1 MTSIPFIPDNA
12 PFTPEQRLWLNGYL
26 AGLFSDA
33 TLAARALSGLS
44 ATPAAPAKPLVLLYG
59 SQTGTAEGLAKK
71 ASKEAVKRGFAPK
84 LVDMAKFET
93 VDLTKEENVLVI
105 TSTYGDG
112 DPPDNAQAFWNYLK
126 ADTAPLLAHLSY
138 SVLALGDTNYAA
150 FCQFGKI
157 CDERLEK
164 LGAKR
169 VHPRVDCD
177 VDYDGP
183 AKSWTEGVFAAL
195 ASEGLT
201 QRRED
206 AKTESGA
213 AESDLCD
220 SASLR
225 DTYSRKNPFPARLLA
240 NRLLN
245 ADGSGKEVRHYEISL
260 AGSGLSYE
268 VGDALGVV
276 PANCSELVGE
286 LLAVLGCDGEEA
298 VKTPDG
304 SETSLRLVLAQHY
317 DITRPSGE
325 LLKAAA
331 ERGAA
336 GGELAS
342 LLDPARKDD
351 LKKWLWGREIIDVIG
366 GLAQKFS
373 AAEFIALLKKLQPRL
388 YSISSSPKAHPDEV
402 HLTIAAVRYDSHGR
416 PRKGICSTFLA
427 DRCADHTPVPVFVQT
442 SHGFR
447 LPEDGSVPVIMC
459 GPGTGI
465 APFRAFLE
473 ERLATG
479 AKGRNWLFFGD
490 QKRDTD
496 FLYREQLEGWVADGH
511 LTRLDLAFSR
521 DQAEKIYVQN
531 RMLEQAAELF
541 SWLESGA
548 HFYVC
553 GDASR
558 MAKDVDAALHH
569 IAETAGGMSK
579 EAAAAYIQKLKS
591 DKRYQRDVY

>member
-1 MTSIPFIPDNA
+1 MNKIPFIPENA
-12 PFTPEQRLWLNGYL
+12 PFSPEQRLWLNGYL
-26 AGLFSDA
+26 AGMFSDA
-33 TLAARALSGLS
+33 SMAESALAGLPSG
-44 ATPAAPAKPLVLLYG
+44 PAAPAKPLVVFYG

-71 ASKEAVKRGFAPK
+71 TSKEAVKRGFAPK
-84 LVDMAKFET
+84 LVDMAKYET

-112 DPPDNAQAFWNYLK
+112 EPPDNAQAFWNYLQGE
-126 ADTAPLLAHLSY
+126 AAPPLAHLHY
-138 SVLALGDTNYAA
+138 SVLALGDTNYSA
-150 FCQFGKI
+150 FCQFGKN

-177 VDYDGP
+177 VDYETP
-183 AKSWTEGVFAAL
+183 AKEWTEGVFAAL
-195 ASEGLT
+195 SSSSDTPALTSGEADAS
-201 QRRED
+201 
-206 AKTESGA
+206 TEEAPQGWSK
-213 AESDLCD
+213 
-220 SASLR
+220 
-225 DTYSRKNPFPARLLA
+225 KNPFPARLLA

-268 VGDALGVV
+268 VGDALGVM
-276 PANCSELVGE
+276 PANCGALVHDVLE
-286 LLAVLGCDGEEA
+286 ALGCDGEEA
-298 VKTPDG
+298 VTTPEG
-304 SETSLRLVLAQHY
+304 TETSLRLALTQQY
-317 DITRPSGE
+317 DITRPTPD
-325 LLKAAA
+325 LLKAAG

-336 GGELAS
+336 GGELAA

-366 GLAQKFS
+366 GLTQPFA
-373 AAEFIALLKKLQPRL
+373 AAELTGLLKKLQPRL

-402 HLTIAAVRYDSHGR
+402 HLTVAAVRYDGYGR
-416 PRKGICSTFLA
+416 NRKGVCSTFLA
-427 DRCADHTPVPVFVQT
+427 DRCADNTPVPVFVQT

-447 LPEDGSVPVIMC
+447 LPENGDVPVIMC

-473 ERLATG
+473 ERRATG
-479 AKGRNWLFFGD
+479 AKGGNWLFFGD
-490 QKRDTD
+490 QKRSTD
-496 FLYREQLEGWVADGH
+496 FLYQEQLEGWVSDGH

-531 RMLEQAAELF
+531 RMLENAAELW
-541 SWLESGA
+541 SWLDSGA

-558 MAKDVDAALHH
+558 MAKDVDAALHQV
-569 IAETAGGMSK
+569 AETAGGLSK
-579 EAAAAYIQKLKS
+579 EAAAEFIQKLKS
-591 DKRYQRDVY
+591 EKRYQRDVY

>member
-1 MTSIPFIPDNA
+1 MNPIPFIPDNA

-33 TLAARALSGLS
+33 NLGARALSGLS
-44 ATPAAPAKPLVLLYG
+44 AAPAAPAKPLVLLYG

-71 ASKEAVKRGFAPK
+71 ASKEAAKRGFAPK
-84 LVDMAKFET
+84 LVDMAKYET

-112 DPPDNAQAFWNYLK
+112 DPPDNAQAFWDYLK
-126 ADTAPLLAHLSY
+126 SDTAPTLAHLNY

-195 ASEGLT
+195 AGTGVNSDQQMVNGEEPAAIHDSPIT
-201 QRRED
+201 IHDRR
-206 AKTESGA
+206 
-213 AESDLCD
+213 
-220 SASLR
+220 
-225 DTYSRKNPFPARLLA
+225 NPFPARLLA

-245 ADGSGKEVRHYEISL
+245 AEGSGKEVRHYEISL

-276 PANCSELVGE
+276 PTNCSELVGNI
-286 LLAVLGCDGEEA
+286 LAALGCDGEEA
-298 VKTPDG
+298 VKMPDG

-317 DITRPSGE
+317 DITRPSSD

-336 GGELAS
+336 GGALAGM
-342 LLDPARKDD
+342 LDPARKDD

-366 GLAQKFS
+366 GLTPQFS

-388 YSISSSPKAHPDEV
+388 YSISSSPKAHPGEV
-402 HLTIAAVRYDSHGR
+402 HLTIAAVRYDGQGL
-416 PRKGICSTFLA
+416 PRKGVCSTFLA

-447 LPEDGSVPVIMC
+447 LPENGDTPVIMC

-511 LTRLDLAFSR
+511 LARLDLAFSR

-531 RMLEQAAELF
+531 RMLENAAELL

-558 MAKDVDAALHH
+558 MAKDVDAALHQ
-569 IAETAGGMSK
+569 ISETAGGMSK
-579 EAAAAYIQKLKS
+579 EAAAAYIQKLKNE
-591 DKRYQRDVY
+591 KRYQRDVY

>member
-12 PFTPEQRLWLNGYL
+12 PFSPEQRLWLNGYL

-33 TLAARALSGLS
+33 TLAARALNGL
-44 ATPAAPAKPLVLLYG
+44 AAAPAAPAKPLVLLFG
-59 SQTGTAEGLAKK
+59 SQTGTAESLAKK
-71 ASKEAVKRGFAPK
+71 ASKEAEKRGFKPK
-84 LVDMAKFET
+84 LVDMAKYET

-112 DPPDNAQAFWNYLK
+112 DPPDNAQAFWNYLR
-126 ADTAPLLAHLSY
+126 ADTAPPLAHLSF
-138 SVLALGDTNYAA
+138 SVLALGDTNYAE
-150 FCQFGKI
+150 FCAFGKK
-157 CDERLEK
+157 CDERLEQ
-164 LGAKR
+164 LGAQR

-183 AKSWTEGVFAAL
+183 AKSWTDGVFAAL
-195 ASEGLT
+195 ASASNGATAPAPSALA
-201 QRRED
+201 D
-206 AKTESGA
+206 AP
-213 AESDLCD
+213 AE
-220 SASLR
+220 
-225 DTYSRKNPFPARLLA
+225 TGYSKKNPFPAHLLA
-240 NRLLN
+240 NRPLN
-245 ADGSGKEVRHYEISL
+245 AAGSCKEVRHYEISL

-276 PANCSELVGE
+276 PANCTELTGE
-286 LLAVLGCDGEEA
+286 ILTALGCDGEEA

-304 SETSLRLVLAQHY
+304 SETSLRLALAQHY
-317 DITRPSGE
+317 DITRPSAD
-325 LLKAAA
+325 LLNAAA
-331 ERGAA
+331 ERGAG
-336 GGELAS
+336 GGELAA
-342 LLDPARKDD
+342 LLDPARKSD
-351 LKKWLWGREIIDVIG
+351 LKKWLWGREIIDVLD
-366 GLAQKFS
+366 GLTPQFS

-402 HLTIAAVRYDSHGR
+402 HLTIAAVRYDGHGR
-416 PRKGICSTFLA
+416 ARKGVCSTFLA
-427 DRCADHTPVPVFVQT
+427 DRCADSTPVPVFVQT

-447 LPEDGSVPVIMC
+447 LPENGDTPVIMC

-490 QKRDTD
+490 QKCATD

-558 MAKDVDAALHH
+558 MAKDVDAALHQ
-569 IAETAGGMSK
+569 IAETAGEMTK